1 MDEYTKCGGNN
12 NIEIENMNCKSFSE
26 SPKWKDDAAVYF
38 PDIKEMNWPELI
50 ILLGQE
56 AWAAYLSQE
65 DSLVANIPV
74 MYLTSRNAVILPKIL
89 LILKM
94 DARNGGFL
102 FGSFG
107 ASR

>member
-1 MDEYTKCGGNN
+1 MQQILSRYKGN
-12 NIEIENMNCKSFSE
+12 ER
-26 SPKWKDDAAVYF
+26 
-38 PDIKEMNWPELI
+38 PELI

-74 MYLTSRNAVILPKIL
+74 MCSLTSRNAVILPEDTTD
-89 LILKM
+89 LK

-107 ASR
+107 ASKGKVRFYI